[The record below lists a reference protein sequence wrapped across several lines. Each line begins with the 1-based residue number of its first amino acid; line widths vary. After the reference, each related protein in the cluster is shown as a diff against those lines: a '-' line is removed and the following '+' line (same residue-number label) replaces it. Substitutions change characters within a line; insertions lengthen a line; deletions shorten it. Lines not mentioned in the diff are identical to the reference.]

1 MRKLFSALRKSIFM
15 LFVVLLLTGCGAIAT
30 ASPTPDVLA
39 TVVAQTLTSMPVNV
53 EPVASATP
61 PATATFTPLAIP
73 DTATPPIAAS
83 ARYVVT
89 SAENVNL
96 RVNPGRLFKVSR
108 VLAKGT
114 RLQVLGSAPGG
125 EWLNVISE
133 EGIIGWV
140 GLTFVDAGP
149 DGLAE
154 AVISPKDAQLITGQ
168 VLDVNG
174 NPVSGIG
181 ITFYQNAQR
190 DDVLTDQSGTYYLY
204 IPLNLTGAWGLQ
216 FSSISCESS
225 IMDANCQCLGGVCG
239 KTDPQE
245 YAIDFPLSTA
255 NYSFTWK

>member
-1 MRKLFSALRKSIFM
+1 MKKLLATLLKFIFAI
-15 LFVVLLLTGCGAIAT
+15 LTISLLAGCGAIAT

-39 TVVAQTLTSMPVNV
+39 TVVAQTLTAMPVNV
-53 EPVASATP
+53 EPAASATQ
-61 PATATFTPLAIP
+61 PATATFTPIAIP
-73 DTATPPIAAS
+73 DTATPPIAANV
-83 ARYVVT
+83 RYVVT

-125 EWLNVISE
+125 DWLNVISA

-154 AVISPKDAQLITGQ
+154 SVISPKDAQLITGQ

-181 ITFYQNAQR
+181 ITFFQNSQR
-190 DDVLTDQSGTYYLY
+190 DDVLTDQTGTYYLY
-204 IPLNLTGAWGLQ
+204 VPLTLIGTWGLQ
-216 FSSISCESS
+216 FSAISCESS
-225 IMDANCQCLGGVCG
+225 VMDANCQCLGGVCG
-239 KTDPQE
+239 TTDPKE
-245 YAIDFPLSTA
+245 YAINFPLSTA
-255 NYSFTWK
+255 NYNFTWK

>member
-1 MRKLFSALRKSIFM
+1 MNIQQRVFAKVLSALIIVFA
-15 LFVVLLLTGCGAIAT
+15 LTGCGAIAT

-39 TVVAQTLTSMPVNV
+39 TVVAQTLTSIPVNI

-61 PATATFTPLAIP
+61 PAAATFTPIALP
-73 DTATPPIAAS
+73 ATPTPAIAAS

-125 EWLNVISE
+125 EWLNVISD

-154 AVISPKDAQLITGQ
+154 SVISPKDAQLITGQ

-174 NPVSGIG
+174 NPVGGIG
-181 ITFYQNAQR
+181 ITFFQNAQR
-190 DDVLTDQSGTYYLY
+190 DDVLTDQTGTYYLY
-204 IPLNLTGAWGLQ
+204 IPPNLTGTWGLQ
-216 FSSISCESS
+216 FSAISCESNM
-225 IMDANCQCLGGVCG
+225 MDANCQCLGGVCG
-239 KTDPQE
+239 TTDPKE
-245 YAIDFPLSTA
+245 YVINFPLSTA
-255 NYSFTWK
+255 NYNFTWK